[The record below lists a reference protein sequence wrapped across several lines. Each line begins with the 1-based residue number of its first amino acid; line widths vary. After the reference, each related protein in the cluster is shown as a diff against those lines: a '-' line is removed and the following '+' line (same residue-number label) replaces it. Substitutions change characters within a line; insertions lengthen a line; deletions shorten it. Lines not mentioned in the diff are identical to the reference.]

1 MNWFEKYKEDFGF
14 TSNYQVGKK
23 TGITASSLQR
33 LDTSK
38 DWNNVQLG
46 TIRKLAIAVAK
57 NLDAFV
63 NYLEEQKK

>member
-1 MNWFEKYKEDFGF
+1 MNWYEQYKNDFGF

-23 TGITASSLQR
+23 AGITASSLQR

-46 TIRKLAIAVAK
+46 TIRKLATAADK
-57 NLDAFV
+57 TLDGFV
-63 NYLEEQKK
+63 QYLEDQKK